1 MGPSVTRAVLEADN
15 IDVQSAAERGWIDEV
30 VAPDDLMT
38 RAVAIA
44 RALGQHSPTAY
55 AAMKEQLHRPAR
67 EAIDAG
73 AELDANVQAIWK
85 SEETRARIS
94 AFLDELK

>member
-1 MGPSVTRAVLEADN
+1 VLEADN
-15 IDVQSAAERGWIDEV
+15 IDTQSAVKRGWIDEV
-30 VAPDDLMT
+30 VSPDDLMA
-38 RAVAIA
+38 RAVGTA

-73 AELDANVQAIWK
+73 AGLDANVQALWK
-85 SEETRARIS
+85 SEETHARMS
-94 AFLDELK
+94 GFLDALK